1 MYQYPNYLMHY
12 GVPGMKW
19 GRRKSRVQTSKN
31 TANGSSENKKQARIQ
46 KLKTAAKIGATVAG
60 VSLAAYGGYKAA
72 KYLKSPAGQEAIKKG
87 KEKLDDLEAR
97 AFSKVYDAKIKARN
111 RKWEREEIRR
121 YRNEEI
127 SWRKAQAK
135 AEKNRK
141 LMAEAYG
148 EEFASKRQ
156 IVSRKKLYKDVAKKR
171 ADKIHSY
178 LNR

>member
-12 GVPGMKW
+12 GIPGMKW

-97 AFSKVYDAKIKARN
+97 AFYKVYDAKLEARN
-111 RKWEREEIRR
+111 RKWEREANRR
-121 YRNEEI
+121 YRNEEK
-127 SWRKAQAK
+127 SWSKARAK
-135 AEKNRK
+135 AEKTRK

-148 EEFASKRQ
+148 EEFASKPQ
-156 IVSRKKLYKDVAKKR
+156 IMSRKKLYKDVAKKR
-171 ADKIHSY
+171 ANKIHSY

>member
-87 KEKLDDLEAR
+87 KEKLEDLEDR
-97 AFSKVYDAKIKARN
+97 AFSKVYSAKIEARN

-121 YRNEEI
+121 YRNEEK

-148 EEFASKRQ
+148 EEFASKPQ
-156 IVSRKKLYKDVAKKR
+156 IVSRKKMNKQIAINRVNKLR
-171 ADKIHSY
+171 AH